1 MRMRH
6 LLAGGLGLLAIVL
19 PVSLG
24 AWGMDVHQA
33 ITRRALDGLPADLK
47 PFFDVNQ
54 PFVVQHSIDPD
65 LWRIVGL
72 RGELGDEP
80 MNHFFDIDSLGEPAP
95 FTNVP
100 HDRVALI
107 AKYGTERA
115 EKAGRLPWRTAEIFD
130 KLVAAYQDAAQHP
143 TGYGANDARYLA
155 AILSHYVEDAHVPF
169 HAVVNYDGDLTH
181 QHGIHSRFE
190 NDVILRHAK
199 VLRLQPVTVKPI
211 PSIREFVFQT
221 LVTSQSLV
229 DTVLKADR
237 DATRGRDVY
246 DDGYFEAFWVGTRPI
261 IEQRLSDAASGAASA
276 IVAAWERAGKP
287 KLPVGLSTT
296 PQRIPR

>member
-1 MRMRH
+1 MRMRTV
-6 LLAGGLGLLAIVL
+6 LAGVLGLVTIVL
-19 PVSLG
+19 PVAVG

-33 ITRRALDGLPADLK
+33 ITKRALDGLPADLK

-72 RGELGDEP
+72 RGALGDEP
-80 MNHFFDIDSLGEPAP
+80 PNHFFDIDSFGEPAP

-100 HDRVALI
+100 HDRVGLI
-107 AKYGTERA
+107 AKYGGDRA

-155 AILSHYVEDAHVPF
+155 AVLSHYVEDAHVPF
-169 HAVVNYDGDLTH
+169 HAVVNYDGDVTH

-190 NDVILRHAK
+190 NDVILRHTRT
-199 VLRLQPVTVKPI
+199 LRLQPVTVTPI
-211 PSIREFVFQT
+211 PSIRDFTFQA

-237 DATRGRDVY
+237 EAIRAREAY
-246 DDGYFEAFWVGTRPI
+246 DDEYFDAFWVGARPVV
-261 IEQRLSDAASGAASA
+261 ERRLSDAASGVASA
-276 IVAAWERAGKP
+276 IVAAWDRAGKP
-287 KLPVGLSTT
+287 KLPVGVTPA